1 MSITVESGH
10 SPTHNVATTSA
21 VTLDKPTPMTAPNKT
36 LVDELMNA
44 RRDRYRQ
51 VRLNH
56 GSEGCQVFP
65 VQANKLA
72 AGSTTSRH
80 PSTAPAQIGLLEGV
94 QPIEADEEGS
104 KKLQGQS
111 TAHLLLRVLALS
123 YVVPLCDASEEGRPG
138 RSLSEEAGT
147 RDFR

>member
-1 MSITVESGH
+1 MSITVEYGH
-10 SPTHNVATTSA
+10 YPAQNVASTSA
-21 VTLDKPTPMTAPNKT
+21 VTLDKPVPMTAPNKT

-65 VQANKLA
+65 VQANKA
-72 AGSTTSRH
+72 AEGSTTSRH
-80 PSTAPAQIGLLEGV
+80 PSTAPAQMGLLEGV
-94 QPIEADEEGS
+94 QPIEADEEGN

-123 YVVPLCDASEEGRPG
+123 YVVPLCDASEEGLPG
-138 RSLSEEAGT
+138 KSSCEEEGI
-147 RDFR
+147 RESR